1 MKLFLEHIWATIT
14 QILNIASL
22 SPVSGNGITEVPL
35 FQPSHPVIDTL
46 PRGPRFRPPGRAI
59 DGPGAEFQCDYPSMV
74 GWRFC
79 SAPGDRGC
87 WLTDDNGNTFDITT
101 DYEKIAPVGV
111 LREYT
116 LEITDSWINAD
127 GLNFTDAKVF
137 NSTYPGPWIQACW
150 GDTVQVTVIN
160 KLTYNGTSIHWHGI
174 RQNQTMHMDGVNGI
188 TQCPV
193 APNESFVYKWN
204 ATQYG
209 STWYHSHYSMQY
221 ADGLVGPLVSASVM
235 ANFDAD

>member
-1 MKLFLEHIWATIT
+1 
-14 QILNIASL
+14 
-22 SPVSGNGITEVPL
+22 
-35 FQPSHPVIDTL
+35 
-46 PRGPRFRPPGRAI
+46 
-59 DGPGAEFQCDYPSMV
+59 MV
-74 GWRFC
+74 GWRSC

-193 APNESFVYKWN
+193 APGESFVYKWN